1 MTRARAG
8 RPPARSRGLPAATAA
23 PAIAA
28 PVPCQICGATTT
40 PGLDLGHQPIS
51 DRLLTEADLNRPETF
66 YPMRLHHCPACG
78 LTQLGYIVPPE
89 EVYRDFPF
97 VSGTTKTARRHL
109 QTLPRRLVAMA
120 GLTRQSLAV
129 DIGSND
135 GTLLEG
141 YRRFGVKIL
150 GIDPAG
156 APVKIAVERGIPTLH
171 AFFNEDTA
179 RYVRR
184 RQGAAGAISAAG
196 VFGHIAD
203 LDGVM
208 RGVAHLLGPRGIFAS
223 DNQYWLDMLQRL
235 HYDNMFHQHLRY
247 YAMRP
252 LIELHRRYGLEVIDV
267 ERSEVY
273 GGSFRVFAARPG
285 VYRRSRRVDALV
297 ALEEREQLYEASTV
311 STFAT
316 RVAQR
321 RDSLTGKVRA
331 AVQAGKTVI
340 GLGAPAKAA
349 TVCNYC
355 RLGPELI
362 RYITEVNPLRIG
374 KFLPGVHIPI
384 VREEQMFEDRPHA
397 DAGVL
402 FAWNYYDEIVPK
414 LRRRGFTG
422 EVICP

>member
-1 MTRARAG
+1 MRAAG
-8 RPPARSRGLPAATAA
+8 RLPAGVRGLSAATVDTAPAAA
-23 PAIAA
+23 
-28 PVPCQICGATTT
+28 VRCQICGAATV

-51 DRLLTEADLNRPETF
+51 DRLLADADLNRPETF

-109 QTLPRRLVAMA
+109 QTLPRHLVKLG
-120 GLTRQSLAV
+120 GLGRRSLAV

-141 YRRFGVKIL
+141 YRKYGVRPL

-156 APVKIAVERGIPTLH
+156 APVQMAIARGIPTLH
-171 AFFNEDTA
+171 AFFTHETA

-184 RQGAAGAISAAG
+184 RHGPADAISAAG

-203 LDGVM
+203 LDGLM
-208 RGVAHLLGPRGIFAS
+208 RGIVHLLAPRGIFAS
-223 DNQYWLDMLQRL
+223 DNQYWLDMVQRL

-247 YAMRP
+247 YSMRP
-252 LIELHRRYGLEVIDV
+252 MIELHRRYGLEVIDV
-267 ERSEVY
+267 SRSEVY

-285 VYRRSRRVDALV
+285 AYTRSGRVDELV
-297 ALEEREQLYEASTV
+297 ALEERERLYDDSTLRA
-311 STFAT
+311 FAA
-316 RVAQR
+316 RVAGR
-321 RDSLTGKVRA
+321 RETLVRSVQQ
-331 AVQAGKTVI
+331 AVAGGRTVI

-355 RLGPELI
+355 RLGPETI

-374 KFLPGVHIPI
+374 KYLPGVHIPI
-384 VREEQMFEDRPHA
+384 VAERRMFEETPPA
-397 DAGVL
+397 DVGIL

-414 LRRRGFTG
+414 LRRNGFAG
-422 EVICP
+422 EVLCP